1 MVSCI
6 MFEAWWGVISHWIKS
21 AHIGHWCDKLS
32 LDFLCCTN
40 LISLM
45 REYGGGDGV
54 LVALEHGHRVDGLAK
69 VPQPEGRVLQGKQI

>member
-1 MVSCI
+1 
-6 MFEAWWGVISHWIKS
+6 MF
-21 AHIGHWCDKLS
+21 S

-40 LISLM
+40 LISLV

-69 VPQPEGRVLQGKQI
+69 VPQPEG